1 MTSRR
6 NVSSKLGRIVARQ
19 EAAAA
24 AARTKGEPEAT
35 RSHREDVGHEEE
47 EEASL

>member
-19 EAAAA
+19 EAAA

-47 EEASL
+47 EASL